1 MFKRTIYLDNN
12 ATTRP
17 LGSVVKTVRRVL
29 DKNYGN
35 PSSLYTPAYET
46 KEILEES
53 RITVASSIGAR
64 PEEII
69 FTGCASEGNNQALTT
84 LFETYFPQKK
94 KFIST
99 PIEHPSVLETLKFL
113 ERHGAT
119 IEFIPIDSH
128 GLIDIDAL
136 ERMIDDDTIA
146 VCVMYANN
154 ETGSVQYIR
163 RCAQIAHDKNALFF
177 SDCVQALGKADL
189 DVKELD
195 IDYATFSAH
204 KIHGPK
210 GVGALYA
217 RSGAPVLSFV
227 HGGHQESGKR
237 AGTENIHSIA
247 GFAKAC
253 ENIPRLLTH
262 LGRIEHL
269 RNNLAQK
276 LESLGMGIS
285 VNTPLAQSI
294 SNTLNVTFDGIQN
307 TAILALFDYYGICVS
322 AGSACSTPENK
333 PSHVLTAIGLTDA
346 KARESIRISLSSFTR
361 AGDIR
366 RVIRVL
372 EKMRDGK
379 TPHLDMMPPSSLNE
393 TEIFNP
399 ANFILDVRYWYDK
412 LKLKSLPGAHEAS
425 LFRFWKYLK
434 HIPRDK
440 KIIVVCQGGLYS
452 PLIVFYLK
460 KKGYRDACFVIGG
473 MEGWKAAYPELYTAH
488 AGKNVIRMKR

>member
-1 MFKRTIYLDNN
+1 MRKRTIYLDNN

-17 LGSVVKTVRRVL
+17 LRSVVKTVKRVL
-29 DKNYGN
+29 AKNYGN
-35 PSSLYTPAYET
+35 PSSLYTSAYET
-46 KEILEES
+46 KEILEEA
-53 RITVASSIGAR
+53 RMTVASAIGAR

-69 FTGCASEGNNQALTT
+69 FTGSASEGNNQALTT
-84 LFETYFPQKK
+84 LFETYFPGKK

-99 PIEHPSVLETLKFL
+99 PIEHPSVLETLKYL
-113 ERHGAT
+113 EGRGAT
-119 IEFIPIDSH
+119 IEFIPVDAH
-128 GLIDIDAL
+128 GIIDIAAL
-136 ERMIDDDTIA
+136 EQMVDDDTIA
-146 VCVMYANN
+146 VCVMFANN
-154 ETGSVQYIR
+154 ETGSVQDIR
-163 RCAQIAHDKNALFF
+163 RCARIAHDRNALFL
-177 SDCVQALGKADL
+177 SDCVQALGKTGL
-189 DVKELD
+189 DMKELG
-195 IDYATFSAH
+195 IDYAAFSAH

-217 RSGAPVLSFV
+217 GSGVPVLSFV

-253 ENIPRLLTH
+253 ENIPRLLAH
-262 LGRIEHL
+262 RERIGHL
-269 RNNLAQK
+269 RNSLARK
-276 LESLGMGIS
+276 LKSLDMGIT
-285 VNTPLAQSI
+285 VNTPLDKSVP
-294 SNTLNVTFDGIQN
+294 NTLNVTFDGIPN
-307 TAILALFDYYGICVS
+307 TMILALFDYYGICIS

-333 PSHVLTAIGLTDA
+333 PSHVLTAIGLSDA
-346 KARESIRISLSSFTR
+346 KARESVRISLSSFTR
-361 AGDIR
+361 ARDIH
-366 RVIRVL
+366 RVISLL

-393 TEIFNP
+393 AELFNP

-434 HIPRDK
+434 HIPRDR

-460 KKGYRDACFVIGG
+460 KKGYRDVCFVTGG
-473 MEGWKAAYPELYTAH
+473 MEGWKAAYPELYAAH